1 MTFEAGR
8 CTPFPGQEGP
18 ASRNKPG
25 NQPQVRSKEAGGAQW
40 ESWCSFL
47 CWTFSEEATSTPASH
62 CNFSPLGNPTRSSSY
77 IKITLHSYGSL
88 QRKRG
93 HLKRNFSTRGN
104 ISIRKELG
112 EREICWLPLMENCVH
127 TAIRM
132 SKLFMAVNQRNR
144 SSSDDPFQINI
155 FSRNCTST

>member
-25 NQPQVRSKEAGGAQW
+25 NPPQVRSKEAGGAQRECW
-40 ESWCSFL
+40 RSSL
-47 CWTFSEEATSTPASH
+47 CQTFSKQPTSTPASH
-62 CNFSPLGNPTRSSSY
+62 CTISLLGDHTRSSSY

-93 HLKRNFSTRGN
+93 HLKRNFSTREN
-104 ISIRKELG
+104 IREELG
-112 EREICWLPLMENCVH
+112 EREICWLPLMDNCVH

-132 SKLFMAVNQRNR
+132 SKLFMAVNQRKR

-155 FSRNCTST
+155 FSRNCTSA